1 MSQSWTD
8 DVFATD
14 HQGTTDLQNM
24 ENNFAALKSNFSGA
38 SAPSNVVAG
47 QFWYHTSKG
56 MRMRN
61 SANSG
66 WLKSLHGD
74 SDLRTWFYRNDTTEG
89 WVIDSSITD
98 RVLAIKG
105 GSLAYNVNGGNTAG
119 SWTISGMSAANES
132 SHIHATGN
140 HSHKWY
146 DLVTGAADKDGAGTP
161 LSATGGKDYP
171 HVVTSS
177 DNSDAGPDQDLYTD
191 SQGGNTGGGSVHTHT
206 LSQDAGWR
214 PAAAV
219 GTLQYPDLT

>member
-8 DVFATD
+8 DVYASD
-14 HQGTTDLQNM
+14 HAGPTDLQNM
-24 ENNFAALKSNFSGA
+24 EDNFAALKSNFSGA

-47 QFWYHTSKG
+47 QYWYHTSKG

-89 WVIDSSITD
+89 WVVYSSLTD

-105 GSLAYNVNGGNTAG
+105 GSAAYNVNGGNTGG
-119 SWTISGMSAANES
+119 SWTVGGLSAANES
-132 SHIHATGN
+132 SHNHVQGS

-146 DLVTGAADKDGAGTP
+146 DSVAGAADKDGAGTVFS
-161 LSATGGKDYP
+161 LAGGKAYAHFVISNDE
-171 HVVTSS
+171 S
-177 DNSDAGPDQDLYTD
+177 DGALDQDYSTD
-191 SQGGNTGGGSVHTHT
+191 LASGNTGGGSAHTHT
-206 LSQDAGWR
+206 LSQDASWR